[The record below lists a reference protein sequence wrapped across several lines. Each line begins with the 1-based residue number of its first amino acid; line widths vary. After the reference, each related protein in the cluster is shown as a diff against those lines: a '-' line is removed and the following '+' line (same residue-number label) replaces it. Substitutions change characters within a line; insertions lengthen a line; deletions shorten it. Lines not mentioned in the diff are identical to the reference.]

1 MSDCAQYRPISGQTH
16 RERPLGVRVAQLAWL
31 TLRLSCGHTCAT
43 KPAAT
48 PAVLAAVVATDPATD
63 TPADTVPTCGS
74 FESHF
79 VQMFEATATD
89 TALNDNLE
97 NMLHVRGRGE
107 GKRGIRSGDIPL
119 HDRRCGRR
127 CQERVN
133 WQKLTAF
140 SPTHPPPYPHPE
152 GVASNEE

>member
-1 MSDCAQYRPISGQTH
+1 MLQRIKAFLAPCRLPSANTRVSDCAQYRPISGQTH

-97 NMLHVRGRGE
+97 NMLHVTHWSNLYRLQMKETGARFPRTKKKTAIKGCMQK
-107 GKRGIRSGDIPL
+107 GVKR
-119 HDRRCGRR
+119 
-127 CQERVN
+127 
-133 WQKLTAF
+133 
-140 SPTHPPPYPHPE
+140 
-152 GVASNEE
+152 